1 MKKITIFIGVVLLLG
16 LGVLFAHAQS
26 TQPPGFDFPT
36 LDSTAT
42 AMVEATATASTVFV
56 TVTPTKVS
64 AQTVT
69 DDAETGPEIY
79 ILIGLSLLGGLGIFS
94 IKKYFDLKKY
104 SL

>member
-1 MKKITIFIGVVLLLG
+1 MKKITIYLAVVLFVG

-26 TQPPGFDFPT
+26 AQPPGFDFPT
-36 LDSTAT
+36 LDETGTAT
-42 AMVEATATASTVFV
+42 VEATATASTVFV

-69 DDAETGPEIY
+69 DDAETGPEVY

-94 IKKYFDLKKY
+94 IKKYFDSKKY